1 MSTQLGV
8 ICEIILKIIGMLFGP
23 SPQTYTFS
31 YGFPYL
37 LARIAPPHYFTP
49 SPKEEHVKILLA
61 QVNPVVGDINGN
73 IARLHETALAWQGKA
88 NLIVFPELYLCGYP
102 PRDLLA
108 EHWFV
113 DRVQRS
119 ITTLI
124 DTTRRYPDVAVLFG
138 APVTNSSGSGHGLFN
153 SALLVRNGQLLFIQ
167 HKMLLPTYDVFD
179 EARYFDT
186 AKDLLVFTLDG
197 LKLGISI
204 CEDAWNDPELWPH
217 RIYSRDP
224 IAELVRQGAELLINI
239 SASPFTLAKEA
250 IRYRLVRNHARKHAR
265 PFLFVNQV
273 GGNDDLIF
281 DGRSMA
287 FDAHGEPIEVFPS
300 FREQLSLIDTAAAG
314 APQRYHEQ
322 SGMASLYDALVLGT
336 GDYMRKCG
344 FRKAVIGLSGGIDSA
359 IVAAVAV
366 SAVGKENVLGI
377 AMPSMYSA
385 PISTQLAEQLA
396 KNLGIEFRV
405 IPITDLYDAYLK
417 QLTSELGV
425 APGATDVA
433 LENIQARIR
442 GNILMSFSNKYGSLV
457 LSTGNK
463 SEVATGYCTLY
474 GDMAGGLAVISD
486 VPKTMI
492 YDLARYINRDQD
504 IIPDGIITRPPTAE
518 LRPNQLDQDTL
529 PPYPILD
536 AILHLY
542 IERHLSAEEI
552 IARGH
557 ERKTVE
563 WVIRTVNHN
572 EYKRR
577 QAAPGLKVTS
587 RAFGVGRRMPL
598 AARYE

>member
-1 MSTQLGV
+1 V
-8 ICEIILKIIGMLFGP
+8 N
-23 SPQTYTFS
+23 
-31 YGFPYL
+31 
-37 LARIAPPHYFTP
+37 
-49 SPKEEHVKILLA
+49 ILLA
-61 QVNPVVGDINGN
+61 QTNPVVGDVVGN
-73 IARLHETALAWQGKA
+73 IGRLHETATAWQDKA
-88 NLIVFPELYLCGYP
+88 DLIVFPELYFCGYP

-108 EHWFV
+108 ERWFI
-113 DRVQRS
+113 DRVQRGVHD
-119 ITTLI
+119 LI
-124 DTTRRYPDVAVLFG
+124 EGTRRYPKVAVLFG
-138 APVTNSSGSGHGLFN
+138 APLINDTGTGLGLFN
-153 SALLVRNGQLLFIQ
+153 SALLVQNGQLLFTQ
-167 HKMLLPTYDVFD
+167 HKSLLPTYDVFD

-186 AKDLLVFTLDG
+186 ARSISVCTLHG
-197 LKLGISI
+197 VKLGISI
-204 CEDAWNDPELWPH
+204 CEDAWNDPELWHH
-217 RIYSRDP
+217 RIYSHDP
-224 IAELVRQGAELLINI
+224 IEELVNQGAELLINI

-287 FDAHGEPIEVFPS
+287 FDQHGEPIEVFPS
-300 FREQLSLIDTAAAG
+300 FREHLSLIDTASSG
-314 APQRYHEQ
+314 SPQRFHEQ
-322 SGMASLYDALVLGT
+322 SAMASLYDALVLGT

-359 IVAAVAV
+359 IVAAIAV

-396 KNLGIEFRV
+396 QNLGIEFRV

-417 QLTSELGV
+417 QLTPELNV
-425 APGATDVA
+425 APGVSEVS

-442 GNILMSFSNKYGSLV
+442 GNILMAFSNKFGSLV

-492 YDLARYINRDQD
+492 YELARYINRDQD
-504 IIPDGIITRPPTAE
+504 VIPDGIITRPPTAE

-536 AILHLY
+536 AILNLY
-542 IERHLSAEEI
+542 IERHHSAEEI
-552 IARGH
+552 IALGH
-557 ERKTVE
+557 ERKIVE
-563 WVIRTVNHN
+563 WIIRTVNRN

-598 AARYE
+598 AAKYE